1 MLKNTGV
8 FPAVPVARTGQS
20 LISHAGL
27 NVLTSFVDSLGFK
40 ELCEDRLG
48 QFVPA
53 QARHRPGGILA
64 SLAVMLAGGGEHV
77 SDLDILRTSP
87 GLFGAVPSNATVS
100 RFVERT
106 AGNPEAFSY
115 GFGTLM
121 RELRSKVWEAAG
133 ERNPAANA
141 TALDPLILDLDATLV
156 TSHSDKEQAVGTY
169 KGGYGFA
176 PFVASVDYGTG
187 NGTGEILATL
197 LRPGNAGANSADDHI
212 RIFSE
217 AVAQLPDGFYD
228 ENGTL
233 IGEKVLVRTDSAGA
247 SRKFLQHLDTMGV
260 QFSVSYPVPVL
271 KARMVGWINDK
282 KYWEP
287 ALDQDGEPR
296 HNAWVIEA
304 TKVLGLK
311 DYPEGTRL
319 YLRAEPLHPG
329 AQATLLDTDGH
340 RVTAFLTNAPRWNA
354 PFLDARHRA
363 RGRCENRIKT
373 LKNSGLGKLPFTG
386 FHANQAWADLAVLA
400 MNLVSWMQLAAVPHG
415 HAARGWDV
423 KRWRYRLFATAG
435 KIISRARRTRLL
447 IPDQAPEAGLI
458 GNLRDAIAE
467 LADRFRGTAALPA

>member
-8 FPAVPVARTGQS
+8 FPAVPGAPTGQA

-53 QARHRPGGILA
+53 QARHRPRGILA
-64 SLAVMLAGGGEHV
+64 SLAVMLAGDGEHV

-176 PFVASVDYGTG
+176 PIVASVDY
-187 NGTGEILATL
+187 
-197 LRPGNAGANSADDHI
+197 
-212 RIFSE
+212 
-217 AVAQLPDGFYD
+217 
-228 ENGTL
+228 
-233 IGEKVLVRTDSAGA
+233 
-247 SRKFLQHLDTMGV
+247 
-260 QFSVSYPVPVL
+260 
-271 KARMVGWINDK
+271 
-282 KYWEP
+282 
-287 ALDQDGEPR
+287 
-296 HNAWVIEA
+296 
-304 TKVLGLK
+304 
-311 DYPEGTRL
+311 
-319 YLRAEPLHPG
+319 
-329 AQATLLDTDGH
+329 
-340 RVTAFLTNAPRWNA
+340 
-354 PFLDARHRA
+354 
-363 RGRCENRIKT
+363 
-373 LKNSGLGKLPFTG
+373 
-386 FHANQAWADLAVLA
+386 
-400 MNLVSWMQLAAVPHG
+400 
-415 HAARGWDV
+415 
-423 KRWRYRLFATAG
+423 
-435 KIISRARRTRLL
+435 
-447 IPDQAPEAGLI
+447 
-458 GNLRDAIAE
+458 
-467 LADRFRGTAALPA
+467 